1 MKPFKPVAVPVG
13 WFFNLSQSRMKF
25 LTRSILLATLTEFK
39 TLKAEELLKKEK
51 LGFIPDANQ
60 LKFLL
65 HQLTI
70 NGYICVLKHHAP
82 ITYSIT
88 KEGIAES
95 ARRSKLKTEMFRS
108 CYLKR
113 SNNEK
118 PVITGD

>member
-1 MKPFKPVAVPVG
+1 MIPFRPAVVPVG
-13 WFFNLSQSRMKF
+13 WFFTHSQSRMKF

-39 TLKAEELLKKEK
+39 TLKAEELSKKEK

-70 NGYICVLKHHAP
+70 NGYVRVLTHSTP

-95 ARRSKLKTEMFRS
+95 ARLSKLKAEMFS
-108 CYLKR
+108 
-113 SNNEK
+113 EV
-118 PVITGD
+118 VI